1 MGGAVDSYAKVEGY
15 AAYED
20 GCKARINREEILR
33 VSGLCKDG
41 KPYHDDGLWTAKKED
56 RQRRTT
62 GPKATCKWSITY
74 IARTALKFVGACKIM
89 MTQARFIEKMALQ
102 RSSQVF

>member
-33 VSGLCKDG
+33 VGVSYKGG
-41 KPYHDDGLWTAKKED
+41 KPYHDDGLWTTKKED

-62 GPKATCKWSITY
+62 EHKASGLLHT
-74 IARTALKFVGACKIM
+74 LQEQLVG
-89 MTQARFIEKMALQ
+89 
-102 RSSQVF
+102 S